1 MPLLKLWAGSLVM
14 LAAVSLPLQAASP
27 VKVGSKIDTEGALLG
42 NIILQVL
49 ESHGVPTVN
58 KVQLGTTPVVRGA
71 ITSGELDI
79 YPEYTGNG
87 AFFFKDENDAAWKNA
102 QQGYE
107 KVKKLDSEHNKLI
120 WLTPAPANNTWTI
133 AVRQDVAEKN
143 KLTSL
148 ADLSRY
154 LQEGGTFKLAASAEF
169 IERADALPAFEKAY
183 GFKLGQDQ
191 LLSLAGGDTA
201 VTIKAAAQQTSGV
214 NAAMA
219 YGTDGP
225 VAALGL
231 QTLSD
236 PQGVQPIYA
245 PAPVVRESVLKEY
258 PQMAQWLQPVFASL
272 DAKTLQQLN
281 ASIAVEGLD
290 AKKVAAEYRKQK
302 GGAEEFPVAYRRIN
316 PVLALLLLLTAIAA
330 ALPFISYAPN
340 RLVSGEGRHLWQ
352 LWPQTIWML
361 VGVGCAWLTACFVP
375 AKKGSIC
382 ALILAQF
389 VFVLLVWGA
398 GKAATQLAQNGS
410 ALARTSLG
418 SGFWLAAALALL
430 ACSDAIRRIST
441 HPLWRWLLHMQIAI
455 IPLWLLYSGTLNDL
469 SLMKEYAN
477 RQDVF
482 DDALAQHLTLLFG
495 AVLPALV
502 IGVPLGIWC
511 YFSTAR
517 QGAIFSLLN
526 VIQTVPSVA
535 LFGLLI
541 APLAA
546 LVTAFPWLGKL
557 GIAGTGMTPALIAL
571 VLYAL
576 LPLVR
581 GVVVGLNQIPRD
593 VLESARAMGMS
604 GAQRFLHVQLP
615 LALPVFLRSL
625 RVVMVQTVGMAVIA
639 ALIGAGGFGA
649 LVFQGLLS
657 SAIDLVLLGVIPVI
671 VLAVLIDALFDLLI
685 ALLKVKRND

>member
-1 MPLLKLWAGSLVM
+1 M
-14 LAAVSLPLQAASP
+14 
-27 VKVGSKIDTEGALLG
+27 T
-42 NIILQVL
+42 
-49 ESHGVPTVN
+49 
-58 KVQLGTTPVVRGA
+58 
-71 ITSGELDI
+71 
-79 YPEYTGNG
+79 Y
-87 AFFFKDENDAAWKNA
+87 F
-102 QQGYE
+102 
-107 KVKKLDSEHNKLI
+107 
-120 WLTPAPANNTWTI
+120 
-133 AVRQDVAEKN
+133 
-143 KLTSL
+143 
-148 ADLSRY
+148 
-154 LQEGGTFKLAASAEF
+154 
-169 IERADALPAFEKAY
+169 
-183 GFKLGQDQ
+183 
-191 LLSLAGGDTA
+191 
-201 VTIKAAAQQTSGV
+201 
-214 NAAMA
+214 
-219 YGTDGP
+219 
-225 VAALGL
+225 
-231 QTLSD
+231 
-236 PQGVQPIYA
+236 
-245 PAPVVRESVLKEY
+245 
-258 PQMAQWLQPVFASL
+258 
-272 DAKTLQQLN
+272 
-281 ASIAVEGLD
+281 
-290 AKKVAAEYRKQK
+290 
-302 GGAEEFPVAYRRIN
+302 RIN

-361 VGVGCAWLTACFVP
+361 VGVGCAWMTACFIP
-375 AKKGSIC
+375 AKKGSIF

-410 ALARTSLG
+410 ALARTGLG

-502 IGVPLGIWC
+502 IGVPLGVWC

-541 APLAA
+541 APLAG

-557 GIAGTGMTPALIAL
+557 
-571 VLYAL
+571 
-576 LPLVR
+576 

>member
-1 MPLLKLWAGSLVM
+1 M
-14 LAAVSLPLQAASP
+14 
-27 VKVGSKIDTEGALLG
+27 T
-42 NIILQVL
+42 
-49 ESHGVPTVN
+49 
-58 KVQLGTTPVVRGA
+58 
-71 ITSGELDI
+71 
-79 YPEYTGNG
+79 
-87 AFFFKDENDAAWKNA
+87 
-102 QQGYE
+102 
-107 KVKKLDSEHNKLI
+107 
-120 WLTPAPANNTWTI
+120 
-133 AVRQDVAEKN
+133 
-143 KLTSL
+143 
-148 ADLSRY
+148 Y
-154 LQEGGTFKLAASAEF
+154 L
-169 IERADALPAFEKAY
+169 
-183 GFKLGQDQ
+183 
-191 LLSLAGGDTA
+191 
-201 VTIKAAAQQTSGV
+201 
-214 NAAMA
+214 
-219 YGTDGP
+219 
-225 VAALGL
+225 
-231 QTLSD
+231 
-236 PQGVQPIYA
+236 
-245 PAPVVRESVLKEY
+245 
-258 PQMAQWLQPVFASL
+258 
-272 DAKTLQQLN
+272 
-281 ASIAVEGLD
+281 
-290 AKKVAAEYRKQK
+290 
-302 GGAEEFPVAYRRIN
+302 RIN

-361 VGVGCAWLTACFVP
+361 VGFGCAWLTACFIP
-375 AKKGSIC
+375 AKKGSIF

-639 ALIGAGGFGA
+639 ALIGAGGLVRWFPGA
-649 LVFQGLLS
+649 AKQ
-657 SAIDLVLLGVIPVI
+657 
-671 VLAVLIDALFDLLI
+671 
-685 ALLKVKRND
+685 RH

>member
-1 MPLLKLWAGSLVM
+1 M
-14 LAAVSLPLQAASP
+14 
-27 VKVGSKIDTEGALLG
+27 T
-42 NIILQVL
+42 
-49 ESHGVPTVN
+49 
-58 KVQLGTTPVVRGA
+58 
-71 ITSGELDI
+71 
-79 YPEYTGNG
+79 
-87 AFFFKDENDAAWKNA
+87 
-102 QQGYE
+102 
-107 KVKKLDSEHNKLI
+107 
-120 WLTPAPANNTWTI
+120 
-133 AVRQDVAEKN
+133 
-143 KLTSL
+143 
-148 ADLSRY
+148 Y
-154 LQEGGTFKLAASAEF
+154 L
-169 IERADALPAFEKAY
+169 
-183 GFKLGQDQ
+183 
-191 LLSLAGGDTA
+191 
-201 VTIKAAAQQTSGV
+201 
-214 NAAMA
+214 
-219 YGTDGP
+219 
-225 VAALGL
+225 
-231 QTLSD
+231 
-236 PQGVQPIYA
+236 
-245 PAPVVRESVLKEY
+245 
-258 PQMAQWLQPVFASL
+258 
-272 DAKTLQQLN
+272 
-281 ASIAVEGLD
+281 
-290 AKKVAAEYRKQK
+290 
-302 GGAEEFPVAYRRIN
+302 RIN

-361 VGVGCAWLTACFVP
+361 VGVGCAWLTACFIP
-375 AKKGSIC
+375 AKKGSIF

-410 ALARTSLG
+410 
-418 SGFWLAAALALL
+418 
-430 ACSDAIRRIST
+430 
-441 HPLWRWLLHMQIAI
+441 
-455 IPLWLLYSGTLNDL
+455 
-469 SLMKEYAN
+469 
-477 RQDVF
+477 
-482 DDALAQHLTLLFG
+482 ALAQHLTLLFG

>member
-1 MPLLKLWAGSLVM
+1 MATRRQPLIPGWLIPGVSAATLVVAVA
-14 LAAVSLPLQAASP
+14 LAAFLALWWNAPQGDWVAVWQDSYLWHVVRFSFWQAFLSALLSVVPAIFLARALYRRRFPGRQMLLRLCAMTLILPVLVAVFGILSVYGRQGWLASLWQSLGLEWTFSPYGLQGILLAHVFFNLPMASRLLLQAL
-27 VKVGSKIDTEGALLG
+27 E
-42 NIILQVL
+42 NIPGEQRQLAA
-49 ESHGVPTVN
+49 
-58 KVQLGTTPVVRGA
+58 QLGMRGWH
-71 ITSGELDI
+71 
-79 YPEYTGNG
+79 
-87 AFFFKDENDAAWKNA
+87 FFRFVEWP
-102 QQGYE
+102 
-107 KVKKLDSEHNKLI
+107 
-120 WLTPAPANNTWTI
+120 WLR
-133 AVRQDVAEKN
+133 RQ
-143 KLTSL
+143 
-148 ADLSRY
+148 
-154 LQEGGTFKLAASAEF
+154 
-169 IERADALPAFEKAY
+169 IP
-183 GFKLGQDQ
+183 
-191 LLSLAGGDTA
+191 
-201 VTIKAAAQQTSGV
+201 
-214 NAAMA
+214 
-219 YGTDGP
+219 P
-225 VAALGL
+225 VAALIFML
-231 QTLSD
+231 C
-236 PQGVQPIYA
+236 
-245 PAPVVRESVLKEY
+245 
-258 PQMAQWLQPVFASL
+258 FASFATVL
-272 DAKTLQQLN
+272 SLGGGPQATTIELAIYQALSYDYDPARAAMLALIQMVCCLGLVLLSQRLSKAIAPGTTLLQGWRDPDDRLH
-281 ASIAVEGLD
+281 S
-290 AKKVAAEYRKQK
+290 
-302 GGAEEFPVAYRRIN
+302 RICDTALI
-316 PVLALLLLLTAIAA
+316 VLALLLLLTAIAA

-352 LWPQTIWML
+352 LWPQTLWML
-361 VGVGCAWLTACFVP
+361 VGVGCAWLTACFIP
-375 AKKGSIC
+375 AKKGSIF

-455 IPLWLLYSGTLNDL
+455 VPLWLLYSGTLNDL

-546 LVTAFPWLGKL
+546 LVTAFPWLGTL

-604 GAQRFLHVQLP
+604 GTQRFLHVQLP

-671 VLAVLIDALFDLLI
+671 VLAVLTDALFDLLI